1 MEKYLEEYITEI
13 FMTKNNGKFKE
24 KLLQRDLFELWKIYC
39 SNDKNVYANVD
50 KLDDAV
56 RKYNNEFNNKIKW
69 NKKTNNIWN
78 VY

>member
-1 MEKYLEEYITEI
+1 
-13 FMTKNNGKFKE
+13 MTKNNGKFKE

-39 SNDKNVYANVD
+39 SNDKNVCANVD